1 MGVKSPAPPP
11 SVGGPVV
18 TRPTQALLSKP
29 VAAATLVLGFG
40 LVLQWLPGAERWRLW
55 DRPVET
61 PEMDQGLL
69 DEAEQRVGES
79 ELVQE
84 TRHRPELAQPERVNR
99 PPAAQGP
106 IAQTQLEAVSIPEV
120 DVEKAVAVSIV
131 DNQRSLDA
139 FYRALAATARRDSDA
154 ITRIV
159 YFGDSIVASDYVTGT
174 LRRAFQEEFGDA
186 GHGFVL
192 MADAWPSYFH
202 NDVFRFASRGFQVSR
217 VVGPYLKDG
226 LYGLGGVSF
235 KAPPGV
241 RARFG
246 TVDEG
251 AFGRNV
257 SRFQLFY
264 LKQPHGGKLHLSVDG
279 APHATLDTEGPETK
293 AAVFDVE
300 VADGPHMMEVLTA
313 ERFTRTFGVVL
324 ERDVPGVV
332 LDAIGI
338 QGARIRFLDKQDD
351 AHWAE
356 QLQLRRPNLLVY
368 QFGAN
373 ESGDGFAYSMEDYH
387 RTMKAVL
394 EQGQRAVPNAGCLIV
409 GAMDRARKQ
418 GDVLV
423 TVPIIPHIVKEQR
436 AVAEA
441 VGCAFFDTYEA
452 MGGRGSM
459 AIWVR
464 RGLGQADMTH
474 PSGWGAQVLGKWL
487 YGAMIEG
494 YNAYLKREPARTP

>member
-11 SVGGPVV
+11 SIEGPVV
-18 TRPTQALLSKP
+18 TRPSQALRSKP
-29 VAAATLVLGFG
+29 VAAAALVFAFG
-40 LVLQWLPGAERWRLW
+40 LVLQWTPGAERWRLW
-55 DRPVET
+55 DRPFEA
-61 PEMDQGLL
+61 PREDRGMLN
-69 DEAEQRVGES
+69 EAEQRVGES

-84 TRHRPELAQPERVNR
+84 TRHRPELAQPDQPSR
-99 PPAAQGP
+99 PPAARGP
-106 IAQTQLEAVSIPEV
+106 IARAVNIPEV

-131 DNQRSLDA
+131 DSQRSLDP
-139 FYRALAATARRDSDA
+139 FYAALAATAQGEPNA
-154 ITRIV
+154 ITRIL

-174 LRRAFQEEFGDA
+174 LRRALQEEFGDA

-251 AFGRNV
+251 AFGRSV
-257 SRFQLFY
+257 SRFQLLY
-264 LKQPHGGKLHLSVDG
+264 LEQPYGGKLRISIDG
-279 APHATLDTEGPETK
+279 DPHATIDTEAAEPR
-293 AAVFDVE
+293 AAVFEIKVD
-300 VADGPHMMEVLTA
+300 DGPHLMEVLTA

-351 AHWAE
+351 AHWAQ
-356 QLQLRRPNLLVY
+356 QLQLRTPNLLVY

-387 RTMKAVL
+387 RTMKEVL
-394 EQGQRAVPNAGCLIV
+394 EQGQRAVPDAGCLIV
-409 GAMDRARKQ
+409 GAMDRARKE
-418 GDVLV
+418 GDALV

-436 AVAEA
+436 EVAEA

-474 PSGWGAQVLGKWL
+474 PSGWGAQVLGNWL
-487 YGAMIEG
+487 YGALIEG
-494 YNAYLKREPARTP
+494 YNAYLEREATPTP